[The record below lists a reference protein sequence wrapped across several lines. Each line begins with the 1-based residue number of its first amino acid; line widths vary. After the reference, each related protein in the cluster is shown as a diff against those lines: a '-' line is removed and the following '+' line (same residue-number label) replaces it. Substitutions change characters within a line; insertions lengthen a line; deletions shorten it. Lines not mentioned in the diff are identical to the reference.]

1 MHQYAGLCMSK
12 LIRHNRI
19 KELIENEAIYTQEDL
34 RKELRRS
41 GIHVNQATLSR
52 DLRELGLVKTVNG
65 YALPAAEE
73 AGGPPMPA
81 LEHLLREFVVD
92 VREAE
97 NLLVLKTTPGSAQ
110 PVAAA
115 VDSEA
120 WEEIVGTIAGDD
132 TILIITATKAICHKV
147 AQRVREV
154 IA

>member
-1 MHQYAGLCMSK
+1 MSK
-12 LIRHNRI
+12 LSRHNRI
-19 KELIENEAIYTQEDL
+19 TELIGNEPIYTQE
-34 RKELRRS
+34 ELRRRLTQG

-73 AGGPPMPA
+73 GGSPMPA
-81 LEHLLREFVVD
+81 LEHLLTEFVVD

-115 VDSEA
+115 LDSSDWPEL
-120 WEEIVGTIAGDD
+120 VGTLAGDD
-132 TILIITATKAICHKV
+132 TILIITASKQICQKV
-147 AQRVREV
+147 ANRVRET
-154 IA
+154 IG

>member
-1 MHQYAGLCMSK
+1 MSK
-12 LIRHNRI
+12 LVRHKRI
-19 KELIENEAIYTQEDL
+19 TELIGHDAIYTQEDL
-34 RKELRRS
+34 RNQLRRS

-73 AGGPPMPA
+73 AGGPPLPA
-81 LEHLLREFVVD
+81 VEHLLREFVVD

-115 VDSEA
+115 VDSADWPEV
-120 WEEIVGTIAGDD
+120 VGTIAGDD
-132 TILIITATKAICHKV
+132 TILIITATKAICHKL
-147 AQRVREV
+147 ATRVRET
-154 IA
+154 IE

>member
-1 MHQYAGLCMSK
+1 MSK
-12 LIRHNRI
+12 LVRHNRI
-19 KELIENEAIYTQEDL
+19 TELIGNEAIYTQEDL
-34 RKELRRS
+34 RNQLRRS

-73 AGGPPMPA
+73 AGGPPLPA
-81 LEHLLREFVVD
+81 VEHLLREFVVD

-115 VDSEA
+115 VDSADWSEV
-120 WEEIVGTIAGDD
+120 VGTIAGDD
-132 TILIITATKAICHKV
+132 TILIITAAKAICHKL
-147 AQRVREV
+147 ATKVRET
-154 IA
+154 IE

>member
-1 MHQYAGLCMSK
+1 MSK
-12 LIRHNRI
+12 VTRHQRIADLIS
-19 KELIENEAIYTQEDL
+19 EEAIYTQEEL
-34 RKELRRS
+34 RSQLRRS

-73 AGGPPMPA
+73 GGGTPMPA
-81 LEHLLREFVVD
+81 LNHLLREFVVD

-97 NLLVLKTTPGSAQ
+97 NLLVLKTTAGSAQ

-115 VDSEA
+115 LDSEG

-132 TILIITATKAICHKV
+132 TILIITASKAICRKV
-147 AQRVREV
+147 AQRVRET
-154 IA
+154 IE

>member
-1 MHQYAGLCMSK
+1 MSK
-12 LIRHNRI
+12 LSRHSRI
-19 KELIENEAIYTQEDL
+19 TELISNEPIYTQE
-34 RKELRRS
+34 ELRRRLTQG

-73 AGGPPMPA
+73 GGPPMPS
-81 LEHLLREFVVD
+81 LDHLLTEFVID

-115 VDSEA
+115 LDSSE
-120 WEEIVGTIAGDD
+120 WPELIGTLAGDD
-132 TILIITATKAICHKV
+132 TILIITKSKQICQKV
-147 AQRVREV
+147 ANRIRET
-154 IA
+154 IG

>member
-1 MHQYAGLCMSK
+1 MSK

-19 KELIENEAIYTQEDL
+19 TELISNEAIYTQEDL
-34 RKELRRS
+34 RKHLRRS

-65 YALPAAEE
+65 YALPAADEG
-73 AGGPPMPA
+73 APPMPA

-115 VDSEA
+115 LDSAELP
-120 WEEIVGTIAGDD
+120 EIVGTIAGDD
-132 TILIITATKAICHKV
+132 TILIITATKAVCHKV
-147 AQRVREV
+147 AEKVREV
-154 IA
+154 IE